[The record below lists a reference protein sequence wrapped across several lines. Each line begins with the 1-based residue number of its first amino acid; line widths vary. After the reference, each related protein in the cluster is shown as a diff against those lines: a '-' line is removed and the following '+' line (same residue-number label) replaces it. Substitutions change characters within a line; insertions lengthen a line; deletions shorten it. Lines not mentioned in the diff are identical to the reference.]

1 MKKVWLI
8 IGASLRSQLR
18 WAKQHVYAWLIL
30 APLVLGITYMTA
42 SRLAENLSTDDFSFT
57 QISVIGAALFLSLLG
72 LSLSRASAE
81 IYHLRR
87 PAAYFETLPVD
98 ADTHLHAAL
107 LTRFGRT
114 LVSGLV
120 ILAIKVILKESI
132 FAANILTIISFLVL
146 LATVEIFATLN
157 WIHWGHTKDKARAA
171 GSILLTVLTTVAAGW
186 LFSAS
191 FKSNNIN
198 QLSLF
203 SGALAGMVWAILLYA
218 YTRNLHGRWR
228 VFDVEY
234 ARRIEAAKSFN
245 LFSALTFRRRFSPA
259 VASQLARDFQLT
271 LRGFSSAV
279 YVIALLVPL
288 LLAALVA
295 ALTTNL
301 LPPIP
306 NDLGWFDTM
315 QLPQISAVKITCSL
329 IAASLAALTPVLV
342 AYELPHLWLERV
354 TGASGLD
361 MWQAKIAYARLI
373 SLPAP
378 LFAFALGAISGR
390 LPMFYIALLFL
401 ECLMLWWAV
410 SSLIGALSFEMPTR
424 PGLALIVM
432 ITVGIGA
439 GLAASFGLFTSA
451 FLPLGLMVYA
461 QAMHGL
467 TDRGRARARYYLL
480 YGDD

>member
-30 APLVLGITYMTA
+30 APLVLGITYMTT
-42 SRLAENLSTDDFSFT
+42 SRLAANLSTDDFSFI
-57 QISVIGAALFLSLLG
+57 QASAIGAALFLSLIG

-98 ADTHLHAAL
+98 ADTHLYAALVTRFGRAFVVGLVIFAIKHLLKEPMNAGNLFALLIFISVLALSQTHAAL
-107 LTRFGRT
+107 LWIHFGHTRKHGLASIFGII
-114 LVSGLV
+114 LSS
-120 ILAIKVILKESI
+120 ILAGII
-132 FAANILTIISFLVL
+132 FAFAIKNNSGISKGLLESSIIIISF
-146 LATVEIFATLN
+146 
-157 WIHWGHTKDKARAA
+157 
-171 GSILLTVLTTVAAGW
+171 S
-186 LFSAS
+186 SAS
-191 FKSNNIN
+191 F
-198 QLSLF
+198 F
-203 SGALAGMVWAILLYA
+203 LL
-218 YTRNLHGRWR
+218 RNLHNQWR
-228 VFDVEY
+228 SADVEY

-245 LFSALTFRRRFSPA
+245 LFSASVFRRRFSPA

-279 YVIALLVPL
+279 YVVALFIPL

-301 LPPIP
+301 LPPVP
-306 NDLGWFDTM
+306 GDLGWFDTM
-315 QLPQISAVKITCSL
+315 QLPQVSAVKIICSL

-361 MWQAKIAYARLI
+361 MWKAKIAYARLM

-378 LFAFALGAISGR
+378 FLAFVLGVIFGR
-390 LPMFYIALLFL
+390 LPMFYVAPLFL

-480 YGDD
+480 YGED